1 MRAKDVGRQLGSK
14 MGTAGIMRKKSNLTT
29 VSLMGLGLSDL
40 VQKNTGQQ
48 VKFEFQLEN
57 E

>member
-14 MGTAGIMRKKSNLTT
+14 MGTTGIMRKKSNLTT